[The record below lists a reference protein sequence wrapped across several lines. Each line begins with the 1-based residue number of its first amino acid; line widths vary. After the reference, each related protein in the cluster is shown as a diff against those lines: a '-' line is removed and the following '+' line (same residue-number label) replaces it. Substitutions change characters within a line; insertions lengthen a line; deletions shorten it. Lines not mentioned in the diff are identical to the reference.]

1 MCLFWRKMCTKQDI
15 FSIPFIIRQN
25 HFFVRG
31 HKQDLPH
38 ITCIFHLLKDVVK
51 YFLVSAIL
59 HHISLTLPKSYC
71 KISTFQPIFLCSSS
85 LNGTI
90 ELCVC
95 MLPGVSMIA
104 VGVGSDIYD
113 DELSGIAS
121 TDSQVFKVTDFASL
135 QKIIG
140 VLRDSICQ
148 GRKVLHK

>member
-1 MCLFWRKMCTKQDI
+1 
-15 FSIPFIIRQN
+15 
-25 HFFVRG
+25 
-31 HKQDLPH
+31 
-38 ITCIFHLLKDVVK
+38 
-51 YFLVSAIL
+51 
-59 HHISLTLPKSYC
+59 
-71 KISTFQPIFLCSSS
+71 
-85 LNGTI
+85 
-90 ELCVC
+90 
-95 MLPGVSMIA
+95 MIA